1 MEKMMTDMKAL
12 QTYDENSSIYS
23 DFSLASL
30 QTDVGNTV
38 LILSSDPKML
48 KEHTLRNR
56 SEIFRVC
63 LWYQKWQSCKISWS

>member
-48 KEHTLRNR
+48 KEYKVGL
-56 SEIFRVC
+56 
-63 LWYQKWQSCKISWS
+63 KG